1 MGFRLNQPS
10 AREAP
15 VTDYQASLL
24 LFVSG
29 NPDVSPYQI
38 DTWIDQGLGGLLG
51 RSAAHMYKEIKRLA
65 ELGYLDS
72 DGPEV
77 RPRGRSPKTRYW
89 INKKGNNAI
98 HDWLAT
104 TGAVLPA
111 TDDSEL
117 ATRVR
122 GLHVAG
128 PAVVWKGLRDVVFQI
143 DERLELLED
152 QERALRRN
160 EAWEGSGALED
171 RLRIGLS
178 RRLLEAYGAW
188 MDDVMRELGQD
199 DPRTD
204 PPRGAS
210 ARTRSLRRSR

>member
-1 MGFRLNQPS
+1 M
-10 AREAP
+10 
-15 VTDYQASLL
+15 TDYQAALL
-24 LFVSG
+24 LVVSA
-29 NPDVSPYQI
+29 NPDVSPYEI
-38 DTWIDQGLGGLLG
+38 EKWIDAGLGGLLG
-51 RSAAHMYKEIKRLA
+51 RASGSVYKEMKRLA

-72 DGPEV
+72 DAPDV
-77 RPRGRSPKTRYW
+77 RPRGRTRKTRYW
-89 INKKGNNAI
+89 INRKGNDAI

-122 GLHVAG
+122 ALHVAG
-128 PAVVWKGLRDVVFQI
+128 PAVVWAGLRDLVFQI
-143 DERLELLED
+143 DERLELLNDE
-152 QERALRRN
+152 ERALRRN

-178 RRLLEAYGAW
+178 RSLLNAYGAW

-204 PPRGAS
+204 PPRGPS
-210 ARTRSLRRSR
+210 ARTRSS